1 MKGKKG
7 IIILD
12 FGSQFTQLIARRVR
26 ELGVYSEIMPH
37 DVSLQELQK
46 HQLVVNLA
54 SLILHDG
61 KQDFNSENLK
71 KVLKASGINVPEYWP
86 DLVLRALEGKN
97 LGDFLQVSGGGSS
110 APVGDNKA

>member
-1 MKGKKG
+1 M
-7 IIILD
+7 
-12 FGSQFTQLIARRVR
+12 SCQQFC
-26 ELGVYSEIMPH
+26 EIK
-37 DVSLQELQK
+37 ELQK
-46 HQLVVNLA
+46 HQLAVNLA

-86 DLVLRALEGKN
+86 DLVCRALEGKN

-110 APVGDNKA
+110 APVGDNKAQSGAKEEKKAEEKPKTEEEEEDVDMGGFFD